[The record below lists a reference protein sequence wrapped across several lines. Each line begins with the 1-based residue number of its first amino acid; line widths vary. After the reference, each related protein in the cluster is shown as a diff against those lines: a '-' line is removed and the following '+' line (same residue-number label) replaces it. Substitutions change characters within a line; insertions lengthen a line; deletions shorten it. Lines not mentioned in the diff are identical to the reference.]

1 MLVLF
6 DVVFSGILFYL
17 LDIMLFIEKVVVMFV
32 GYWII
37 IIFFIFYKLK
47 IKDFNYM
54 LGVLVIYGLLWM
66 FYVVYKLIYSIID
79 KVIELLRV

>member
-17 LDIMLFIEKVVVMFV
+17 LDIMLYIEKVVVMFV

-47 IKDFNYM
+47 IKDFNYV